1 MIKIEKRNLMS
12 KKHKV
17 DLEENIEALKSS
29 LDTAEGFIEKHRVKL
44 LIGVGAVVLII
55 LAVYGTKKLYIEPRN
70 EHAQEAMYQAVNA
83 FEAGN
88 FDLALKGN
96 GNVMG
101 LLDVIDEYGSTP
113 AGNLAELYVGLSY
126 LHQGKYQDAVKYIE
140 KFDTNEEILKSVA
153 DGALGDA
160 YVELN
165 KLDKAIDLYE
175 DAADAEI
182 AFTAPRYLNK
192 AAVVYES
199 QKKWDKAIKV
209 YEEIKSKYP
218 TSSEA
223 RDADK
228 NIERAELLQK
238 N

>member
-1 MIKIEKRNLMS
+1 MS

-17 DLEENIEALKSS
+17 DLEENIEAIKTS

-44 LIGVGAVVLII
+44 LIGVGVVVLGALII
-55 LAVYGTKKLYIEPRN
+55 YGTKKFYIEPRN

-113 AGNLAELYVGLSY
+113 AGNLAQMYVGLSY
-126 LHQGKYQDAVKYIE
+126 LQQGKFEDAVKYLE
-140 KFDTNEEILKSVA
+140 KFDTDEEIMQSVA

-160 YVELN
+160 YTELN
-165 KLDKAIDLYE
+165 KLDKAVDLYQ
-175 DAADAEI
+175 DAADAGI

-192 AAVVYES
+192 AAVVFES
-199 QKKWDKAIKV
+199 QKKWDKAIKM
-209 YEEIKSKYP
+209 YEEIKYKYP
-218 TSSEA
+218 TSAEA

-228 NIERAELLQK
+228 NIERAQLLQK
-238 N
+238 D